1 MKSVPM
7 FSKISFVGGFMLL
20 AAANL
25 GWAASTNA
33 TIVARAKTADAGK
46 ATLTAHEILEQP
58 LPESVFVVPRKAVE
72 GKDPFNPRSTRVYVT
87 EAPKVAPKVSLTSE
101 LTLKGISGT
110 ADRPLAII
118 NNITFAVGE
127 TNDIVFK
134 EGRLQMVCTDINMA
148 TGTVMIQV
156 GAEQRALRLQ
166 P

>member
-7 FSKISFVGGFMLL
+7 FSKISIVGGFLLL

-33 TIVARAKTADAGK
+33 TIVARAKTADVGK
-46 ATLTAHEILEQP
+46 APLTAHEILEQP

-87 EAPKVAPKVSLTSE
+87 ETPKVAPKPSLTSE
-101 LTLKGISGT
+101 LALKGISGT
-110 ADRPLAII
+110 PDRPLAII

>member
-1 MKSVPM
+1 MKSVPIIWK
-7 FSKISFVGGFMLL
+7 SSLTGGILLL
-20 AAANL
+20 AAGTCA
-25 GWAASTNA
+25 WAAATN
-33 TIVARAKTADAGK
+33 TTLVARAKTLNAGK
-46 ATLTAHEILEQP
+46 APLTAHALLEQP
-58 LPESVFVVPRKAVE
+58 LPESIFVVPRKAVE

-101 LTLKGISGT
+101 LALKGISGT
-110 ADRPLAII
+110 AERPLAII

-134 EGRLQMVCTDINMA
+134 EGRLQLVCTEINMT